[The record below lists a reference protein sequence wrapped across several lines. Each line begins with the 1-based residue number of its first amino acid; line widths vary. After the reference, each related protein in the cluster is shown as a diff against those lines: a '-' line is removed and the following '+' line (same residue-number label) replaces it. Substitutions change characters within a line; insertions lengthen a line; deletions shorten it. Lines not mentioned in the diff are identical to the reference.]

1 MKTKPNKQK
10 DTYTET
16 IKFRVTPQQK
26 AYTEQAALSL
36 KLPVS
41 ALLRNAVF
49 TLETPSSV
57 SECIARNLIKN
68 EILNRITSLH
78 LSPADRN
85 KIIKELSE
93 ID

>member
-1 MKTKPNKQK
+1 METKPKKQK
-10 DTYTET
+10 DAYTET
-16 IKFRVTPQQK
+16 IRFRVTPQQK

-36 KLPVS
+36 KIPVS

-49 TLETPSSV
+49 TLAAPSSV
-57 SECIARNLIKN
+57 SECISRNLIKN

-85 KIIKELSE
+85 KIIKELNE